1 MGITL
6 VVISKRHERLVLT
19 QTEMQAKAL
28 FQQIVITRRWIADH
42 GGVFVEKLPWVKPNP
57 YLPDSLIRDEK
68 GKWYVKENPAMVTK
82 QLSQYAQKEGLYF
95 FHITS
100 LKLLNPENALT
111 ILKGMRFRILK
122 QKKTERLIK
131 C

>member
-1 MGITL
+1 MRINLSLKYIISTIIILATVMGITL

-57 YLPDSLIRDEK
+57 YLPDSSSE
-68 GKWYVKENPAMVTK
+68 TK
-82 QLSQYAQKEGLYF
+82 KAS
-95 FHITS
+95 
-100 LKLLNPENALT
+100 
-111 ILKGMRFRILK
+111 GM
-122 QKKTERLIK
+122 
-131 C
+131 